1 MFWKRWLA
9 FLEADIQQNKASK
22 DRDYSKM
29 KEYYELCRKLY
40 DNSEDTEMQVLEK
53 LMDDVIN
60 GGW

>member
-1 MFWKRWLA
+1 
-9 FLEADIQQNKASK
+9 
-22 DRDYSKM
+22 M